1 MAKNFGPKD
10 IKKLR
15 EMTDAGMMDCKKA
28 LSESDGNM
36 DKAVEWLRNQGLGAA
51 AKKAGKVA
59 AEGAVSVKVDGSKAV
74 IVEINSQTDF
84 VAQNDKFKAVLN
96 DVVNHAFD
104 NNLADADAINASTI
118 NGQSFEEYLSLQVA
132 TIGEKLVVRR
142 SALINGDET
151 TAVNGYVHANGQVA
165 VIIEA
170 KCDSAECAK
179 TMTSAL
185 KDVAMHAAA
194 MSPSTLSFKDF
205 DAKFVEEETQGR
217 IVAIEKENEELS
229 RLGKT
234 LKNIPLY
241 ISMSQLTDEVMD
253 KAKKVLED
261 ELRAEGKPE
270 KIWDR
275 ILPGKIARFISDN
288 TTLDQ
293 EQCLLDQKFVMDDSK
308 TVAEYITDRAEQA
321 GGTAEITSFIR
332 LEVGEGIEVE
342 EEDFAAEVAKQM
354 GS

>member
-1 MAKNFGPKD
+1 MANFGPKD

-28 LSESDGNM
+28 LAESDGDM
-36 DKAVEWLRNQGLGAA
+36 DKAVAWLRDKGMGAA

-59 AEGAVSVKVDGSKAV
+59 AEGAIGIKVDAKRAV

-84 VAQNDKFKAVLN
+84 VAQNDKFVALMN
-96 DVVNHAFD
+96 DVVTHAFD
-104 NNLADADAINASTI
+104 NTLADAEAINASTI
-118 NGQSFEEYLSLQVA
+118 NGEPFAEYLSQQVA

-142 SALINGDET
+142 SALINADEN
-151 TAVNGYVHANGQVA
+151 TAVNAYVHSNKQNG

-170 KCDSAECAK
+170 KCESAEVAE
-179 TMTSAL
+179 TMTPIL
-185 KDVAMHAAA
+185 KEIAMHAAA
-194 MSPSTLSFKDF
+194 MSPSTLSYKDF
-205 DAKFVEEETQGR
+205 DASYVEEETKGR
-217 IVAIEKENEELS
+217 IVAIEKENEELV

-234 LKNIPLY
+234 LKNVPSY
-241 ISMSQLTDEVMD
+241 ISMSQLTDAVMAEVEEKL
-253 KAKKVLED
+253 KA
-261 ELRAEGKPE
+261 ELAAEGKPE
-270 KIWDR
+270 KIWDK

-308 TVAEYITDRAEQA
+308 TVAEYFAEKS
-321 GGTAEITSFIR
+321 GGKAEITNFVR

-342 EEDFAAEVAKQM
+342 EEDFAAEVAAQM
-354 GS
+354 A

>member
-1 MAKNFGPKD
+1 MANFGPKD

-15 EMTDAGMMDCKKA
+15 EMTEAGMMDCKKA
-28 LSESDGNM
+28 LAASDGDM
-36 DKAVEWLRNQGLGAA
+36 DKAVEWLRDKGMGAA

-59 AEGAVSVKVDGSKAV
+59 AEGAIGVRVEGKKAV
-74 IVEINSQTDF
+74 LVEINSQTDF
-84 VAQNDKFKAVLN
+84 VAQNEKFLEVME

-104 NNLADADAINASTI
+104 NSITDAEAINASTI
-118 NGQSFEEYLSLQVA
+118 NGVPFEEYISQKTA

-142 SALINGDET
+142 SALIDADAN
-151 TAVNGYVHANGQVA
+151 TAVSGYLHSNGQNG

-170 KCDSAECAK
+170 KCDSAATAEA
-179 TMTSAL
+179 MTSVL
-185 KDVAMHAAA
+185 KEVAMHAAA
-194 MSPSTLSFKDF
+194 MSPSTLSYKDF
-205 DAKFVEEETQGR
+205 DATYVAEETKGR

-234 LKNIPLY
+234 LKNVPQY
-241 ISMSQLTDEVMD
+241 ISMSQLTDAVMAEVETAL
-253 KAKKVLED
+253 KA
-261 ELRAEGKPE
+261 ELASEGKPE
-270 KIWDR
+270 KIWDK

-308 TVAEYITDRAEQA
+308 TVAEYIQEKAKAA
-321 GGTAEITSFIR
+321 GGTAEITSFVR

-342 EEDFAAEVAKQM
+342 EEDFAAEVAAQM
-354 GS
+354 G

>member
-1 MAKNFGPKD
+1 MANFGPKD

-28 LSESDGNM
+28 LVSSDGDM
-36 DKAVEWLRNQGLGAA
+36 DGAVAWLRDQGMGAA

-59 AEGAVSVKVDGSKAV
+59 AEGAIGVKVEGKKAV

-84 VAQNDKFKAVLN
+84 VAQNDKFLAVMS
-96 DVVNHAFD
+96 DVVNHTFD
-104 NNLADADAINASTI
+104 NAIADAEAINASTI
-118 NGQSFEEYLSLQVA
+118 NGEPFAEYISQKTA

-142 SALINGDET
+142 SALIDADEN
-151 TAVNGYVHANGQVA
+151 TAVNGYVHSNGQNG

-170 KCDSAECAK
+170 KCDSAATAEA
-179 TMTSAL
+179 MTAAL

-194 MSPSTLSFKDF
+194 MSPTTLTYKDF
-205 DAKFVEEETQGR
+205 DAAYVAEETKGR
-217 IVAIEKENEELS
+217 IIAIEKENEELS

-234 LKNIPLY
+234 LKNVPQY
-241 ISMSQLTDEVMD
+241 ISMSQLTEDVMA
-253 KAKKVLED
+253 KAEAALKA
-261 ELRAEGKPE
+261 ELAAEGKPE

-293 EQCLLDQKFVMDDSK
+293 EQCLLDQNFVMDDSK
-308 TVAEYITDRAEQA
+308 TVAEYITDKAKAA
-321 GGTAEITSFIR
+321 GGTAEITNFTR
-332 LEVGEGIEVE
+332 LEVGEGIEVA
-342 EEDFAAEVAKQM
+342 EEDFAAEVAAQL
-354 GS
+354 G

>member
-1 MAKNFGPKD
+1 MANFGPKD

-28 LSESDGNM
+28 LKESDGDM
-36 DKAVEWLRNQGLGAA
+36 DKAVEWLRDQGMGAA

-59 AEGAVSVKVDGSKAV
+59 AEGAIGVKVEGKKAV
-74 IVEINSQTDF
+74 VVEINSQTDF
-84 VAQNDKFKAVLN
+84 VAQNDKFLN
-96 DVVNHAFD
+96 VMSTVINHAFD
-104 NNLADADAINASTI
+104 NNLADAEAINASDI
-118 NGQSFEEYLSLQVA
+118 DGQPFAEYLSLQVA

-142 SALINGDET
+142 SALINADEN
-151 TAVNGYVHANGQVA
+151 TAVNGYVHSNGQNG

-170 KCDSAECAK
+170 KCDSAATAEA
-179 TMTSAL
+179 MTSAL

-194 MSPSTLSFKDF
+194 MSPSTLSYKDF
-205 DAKFVEEETQGR
+205 DATYVEDETKGR
-217 IVAIEKENEELS
+217 IVAIEKENEELR

-234 LKNIPLY
+234 EKNIPQY
-241 ISMSQLTDEVMD
+241 ISMSQLTDEVMA
-253 KAKKVLED
+253 KAESDLKA
-261 ELRAEGKPE
+261 ELAAEGKPE
-270 KIWDR
+270 KIWDK

-308 TVAEYITDRAEQA
+308 TVAEYIADKAKAA
-321 GGTAEITSFIR
+321 GGTAEITRFVR

-342 EEDFAAEVAKQM
+342 EEDFAAEVAAQM
-354 GS
+354 NK